1 MSIKPQ
7 FAEAILDG
15 RKRVEFRK
23 RRLAPDVTTVLVYTT
38 MPTGLVTGTF
48 EISGYDVGS
57 PTKIWELHK
66 AHGGIARSGYR
77 AYFHGAP
84 TAVGIRVGRV
94 SRLDT
99 PLRLED
105 VSPGLRA
112 PQSFIYLDS
121 SQVADLVATQAGTE
135 SAPPSHQAA

>member
-15 RKRVEFRK
+15 RKHVEFRK
-23 RRLAPDVTTVLVYTT
+23 RRLAPDVTTVLIYTT
-38 MPTGLVTGTF
+38 MPTGLVTGSF

-57 PTKIWELHK
+57 PTKIWDLHK

-84 TAVGIRVGRV
+84 TAVGIRVGKARRFAAPI
-94 SRLDT
+94 RLHE
-99 PLRLED
+99 L
-105 VSPGLRA
+105 SPGLRA
-112 PQSFIYLDS
+112 PQSFIYLDGL
-121 SQVADLVATQAGTE
+121 QVAGLITSPAAMDD
-135 SAPPSHQAA
+135 SARDFQAA